1 MKSLASLLQLIPMKF
16 HYTKVYDDPDG
27 VLLPASLAN
36 PSHIVWK
43 RPNDEAVISDVL
55 KSVCFNTVAI
65 AFLLLYI
72 FTSFFRLQL
81 LPAMQTALCWIYGLQ
96 INTSS
101 TAS

>member
-43 RPNDEAVISDVL
+43 RPNDEAVISYVL
-55 KSVCFNTVAI
+55 KSVCFNVAI
-65 AFLLLYI
+65 AFLLL
-72 FTSFFRLQL
+72 
-81 LPAMQTALCWIYGLQ
+81 
-96 INTSS
+96 
-101 TAS
+101 